1 MKTLA
6 IILLFSLSVQAQ
18 DSLECAKKIQRIE
31 KTLKLTSAVAL
42 GIGTFYFAREKNLP
56 KSIPII
62 AASAIGIGIIIELSP
77 KKKPRRKS
85 RIRH

>member
-6 IILLFSLSVQAQ
+6 IILLFSLSAQAK
-18 DSLECAKKIQRIE
+18 DSLECARKIQRIE
-31 KTLKLTSAVAL
+31 KTLKLTVAL
-42 GIGTFYFAREKNLP
+42 GAGIAMFYFAREKNLP